1 MTDRQAMIENP
12 AKLFLKRYRGL
23 VKRQESLIRSID
35 AAYDRATS
43 CTTRIKHVYTQG
55 GFAGDRMAEDIIR
68 ITDEKAQLEAQKKE
82 VDAALAEILAAV
94 NSVPDEMQK
103 AVLTMRY
110 IEGLG
115 WLAIGENVG
124 YELTAVYE
132 MHGKALLAVNH
143 WLDNLSGEVR
153 RKAE

>member
-43 CTTRIKHVYTQG
+43 CTTRLKPVYTQG

-115 WLAIGENVG
+115 WLDISNEIG
-124 YELTAVYE
+124 YELTATYE
-132 MHGKALLAVNH
+132 QHGKALLAINR
-143 WLDNLSGEVR
+143 WLGGRENGD
-153 RKAE
+153 